1 MLKTLALVAA
11 VTLAA
16 CKGKPERREAPSN
29 ALSCSSIATLPTC
42 VVQGCGG
49 GSGVLHLP
57 HGNGSPPKR
66 TKGPLTQTAI
76 DRILALRF
84 AGFGLQN
91 DENKAINTVAI
102 VIRTVDR
109 PKFKITVQIRPCKNA
124 CLPMD
129 LAKWQAR
136 TDLKDDVMGPE
147 MRTSPDIKF
156 TVGSTD
162 INATPMIYT
171 YQYGIMKSPE
181 GTRYTD
187 TYALWFNDGN
197 YEIRSIATFADNPP
211 ASVEEMLK
219 LAPQAD
225 LESLAKAFMD
235 VYTQAWVD

>member
-1 MLKTLALVAA
+1 MLKTLALAVALL
-11 VTLAA
+11 VA

-29 ALSCSSIATLPTC
+29 AQSGSSIAKQPT
-42 VVQGCGG
+42 GL
-49 GSGVLHLP
+49 GSDKVLHLP
-57 HGNGSPPKR
+57 HGNGTAPKQ
-66 TKGPLTQTAI
+66 TKGPLTRSAI

-84 AGFGLQN
+84 DGFGL
-91 DENKAINTVAI
+91 ENEENAATGVIAV
-102 VIRTVDR
+102 VIRTVDH
-109 PKFKITVQIRPCKNA
+109 PKYKITVQIRPCKDT
-124 CLPMD
+124 CLPVD

-136 TDLKDDVMGPE
+136 TDLKNDVMGPE

-162 INATPMIYT
+162 VNAMPMIYT
-171 YQYGIMKSPE
+171 YQYGIMKSPQ

-197 YEIRSIATFADNPP
+197 YEIRSIATYADNPP
-211 ASVEEMLK
+211 DSVEAMVK

>member
-1 MLKTLALVAA
+1 MVKTLAFV
-11 VTLAA
+11 VFVVAA

-29 ALSCSSIATLPTC
+29 AQSGSSIATKATGTD
-42 VVQGCGG
+42 Q
-49 GSGVLHLP
+49 GSGSTVLHLP
-57 HGNGSPPKR
+57 HGNGMAPKQ
-66 TKGPLTQTAI
+66 TKGPLTRTAI
-76 DRILALRF
+76 DRILAMRF

-91 DENKAINTVAI
+91 DENPVIGTVAS
-102 VIRTVDR
+102 VIRTIDH
-109 PKFKITVQIRPCKNA
+109 PKYKVTVQIRPCKGG
-124 CLPMD
+124 CMPID

-156 TVGSTD
+156 TVGQTD
-162 INATPMIYT
+162 LNATTMIYT
-171 YQYGIMKSPE
+171 YQYGILKTAD

-197 YEIRSIATFADNPP
+197 YEIRSIATYADNLPD
-211 ASVEEMLK
+211 SVEHLLQ

-225 LESLAKAFMD
+225 LESLAKSFMD

>member
-1 MLKTLALVAA
+1 MLKTLALV
-11 VTLAA
+11 VVVLSA
-16 CKGKPERREAPSN
+16 CKGKPVAREAPSN
-29 ALSCSSIATLPTC
+29 AQSGSSIATKPTGAD
-42 VVQGCGG
+42 QGS

-57 HGNGSPPKR
+57 HGNGTAPKQ
-66 TKGPLTQTAI
+66 TKGPLTETAI

-84 AGFGLQN
+84 PGFGLQN
-91 DENKAINTVAI
+91 DENNAIGTVAV

-109 PKFKITVQIRPCKNA
+109 PKLKITVQIRPCKSG

-156 TVGSTD
+156 TVGQTD
-162 INATPMIYT
+162 VNATSMIYT
-171 YQYGIMKSPE
+171 YQYGIMKSTE

-211 ASVEEMLK
+211 ASVEELLK